1 MPPSVVLKIPLSVGR
16 YQMTGRTDAGI
27 PGAHRARDPE
37 TDGLVTVYLYPD
49 DAAAARRTERA
60 LAAPEHPNVLRVID
74 AGREGSFSYLVT
86 EWVDGATLARRIQ
99 SHSRLPEA
107 DVIRFLAQ
115 VGQAMDFARTGD
127 EVPFPLTAAHV
138 LIRQDGV
145 AKVIPFELPGE
156 EAAREAAAGKGVPF
170 AEVIFALGT
179 TLHESLTGWP
189 WAPPEEPPPGR
200 RRRYY
205 APPPR
210 PAGLTDRAERAVRRA
225 TDPDPA
231 KRPPSCAEFL
241 RLLRARPVNAGAPKP
256 DRRQGARAVENRRGY
271 VRYSLG
277 LGANCTIRSSVF
289 EDAPPSTELWPLVVQ
304 DVSAGGIGI
313 LLARRCEAGTE
324 LSVELTGDAG
334 RAPRSLPVKVV
345 HVRKELH
352 GHWAHGCTFLQPLD
366 DAELLALVNHLGRSE
381 TA

>member
-1 MPPSVVLKIPLSVGR
+1 
-16 YQMTGRTDAGI
+16 MTSSTDAGI
-27 PGAHRARDPE
+27 PGAYRARDPE
-37 TDGLVTVYLYPD
+37 TGGLVTVYLYPD
-49 DAAAARRTERA
+49 GADAARRTERA
-60 LAAPEHPNVLRVID
+60 LAAPVHPNVLRVID
-74 AGREGSFSYLVT
+74 AGREGGFSYLVT
-86 EWVDGATLARRIQ
+86 EWVDGATLARRIE

-115 VGQAMDFARTGD
+115 VGQAVDFARKGD
-127 EVPFPLTAAHV
+127 EVPFPLSAARV

-156 EAAREAAAGKGVPF
+156 EAAPDSEAGKPVPF
-170 AEVIFALGT
+170 ADVIFALGT
-179 TLHESLTGWP
+179 TLHEALTGLP

-200 RRRYY
+200 RRRYH

-210 PAGLTDRAERAVRRA
+210 PAGLTDRAERGIRRA

-231 KRPPSCAEFL
+231 KRPPSCAEFVK
-241 RLLRARPVNAGAPKP
+241 LLRTRPVNAGAPKP
-256 DRRQGARAVENRRGY
+256 DRRQGTRAGENRRGY

-289 EDAPPSTELWPLVVQ
+289 EDAPPSAELWPLVVQ
-304 DVSAGGIGI
+304 DVSAGGIGL
-313 LLARRCEAGTE
+313 LLARRCEPGTE

-352 GHWAHGCTFLQPLD
+352 GHWAHGCTFLTPLD
-366 DAELLALVNHLGRSE
+366 DAELLALLDHLVRPE
-381 TA
+381 IA